1 MQKLFKRIISTLT
14 AIVVICACVLPVQ
27 AKIDGNGALVY
38 KSDNS
43 STFDPGG
50 ATYSRII
57 CLKNS
62 GSSNGTLLCTFDQL
76 KKVTVMVNGNKVS
89 KQVYPIY
96 QSTDS
101 GNSWKLISNVYA
113 VTV

>member
-14 AIVVICACVLPVQ
+14 AIVVICACVLPAQ

-50 ATYSRII
+50 VPDWQFLPC
-57 CLKNS
+57 CL
-62 GSSNGTLLCTFDQL
+62 
-76 KKVTVMVNGNKVS
+76 V
-89 KQVYPIY
+89 
-96 QSTDS
+96 
-101 GNSWKLISNVYA
+101 W
-113 VTV
+113 

>member
-76 KKVTVMVNGNKVS
+76 KKVTVMVTKFQNKFIQFIKAQTVETVGN
-89 KQVYPIY
+89 
-96 QSTDS
+96 
-101 GNSWKLISNVYA
+101 
-113 VTV
+113 

>member
-50 ATYSRII
+50 DRKSTR
-57 CLKNS
+57 LNS
-62 GSSNGTLLCTFDQL
+62 SHSH
-76 KKVTVMVNGNKVS
+76 
-89 KQVYPIY
+89 
-96 QSTDS
+96 
-101 GNSWKLISNVYA
+101 
-113 VTV
+113 

>member
-14 AIVVICACVLPVQ
+14 AIVVICACILPVQ

-57 CLKNS
+57 
-62 GSSNGTLLCTFDQL
+62 
-76 KKVTVMVNGNKVS
+76 
-89 KQVYPIY
+89 
-96 QSTDS
+96 
-101 GNSWKLISNVYA
+101 
-113 VTV
+113 

>member
-27 AKIDGNGALVY
+27 AKIDGSGALVY

-50 ATYSRII
+50 ATYYM
-57 CLKNS
+57 
-62 GSSNGTLLCTFDQL
+62 L
-76 KKVTVMVNGNKVS
+76 KK
-89 KQVYPIY
+89 Q
-96 QSTDS
+96 
-101 GNSWKLISNVYA
+101 WKFKWNFIMYI
-113 VTV
+113 

>member
-14 AIVVICACVLPVQ
+14 AIVVICACGLPVQ

-57 CLKNS
+57 CLK
-62 GSSNGTLLCTFDQL
+62 
-76 KKVTVMVNGNKVS
+76 TVEVQTELYYVH
-89 KQVYPIY
+89 
-96 QSTDS
+96 
-101 GNSWKLISNVYA
+101 LIS
-113 VTV
+113 